1 MSLQSADL
9 VGPIRLSTG
18 EQMRHIEARIGTLYW
33 ETPCVLL
40 QELGGGGQPYEGTR
54 IKDGGSWSTIDEI
67 NL

>member
-1 MSLQSADL
+1 
-9 VGPIRLSTG
+9 
-18 EQMRHIEARIGTLYW
+18 MRHIEARIGTLYW

>member
-18 EQMRHIEARIGTLYW
+18 EQMRHLAARIGTLSW
-33 ETPCVLL
+33 DTPCVLPP
-40 QELGGGGQPYEGTR
+40 ELGGGQPYEGTR
-54 IKDGGSWSTIDEI
+54 IKDGGSWSMIDEI

>member
-18 EQMRHIEARIGTLYW
+18 EQMRHLEARIGTLYW

-40 QELGGGGQPYEGTR
+40 QELGGGNLMKEQGLRMEGP
-54 IKDGGSWSTIDEI
+54 GV
-67 NL
+67 